1 LPAGNNRS
9 TNANDFPVLKDHWV
23 QMPETVAPERL
34 LAAILGSTED
44 GLLSFALDGTI
55 QTWSRGAERLYGYAA
70 AEMTGQRLARLLPAS
85 EVPVYDGLLRAAING
100 DFPHC
105 ENRERL
111 HKDGSILRVTLAH
124 IPIRNEQGEI
134 TGILERGR
142 VPSWSNGSKTPEA
155 QLRFL
160 AEQMPLALWT
170 TDQNLRITSN
180 WGAGL
185 LAAKIQPGA
194 LVGRSIFE
202 YLKCQDPHTA
212 PIAQHYEGQQHTRRT
227 RLLAIALIT
236 VTGLLLGLCCFNRRI
251 LQNKLDLV
259 SNGLGEI
266 EMLSIEGCQVCVGGG
281 VGPKERAVDVLIRDA
296 YPKRLLMGSHCYW
309 QGRESVSDLRVWENS
324 VGWIVNLIDRFWFSS
339 AKLVFPIVPFL
350 QSLGKWNDLS
360 LSNHSPGWGYA
371 VVSYRSVDDPLNSQF
386 LRRGIYSFLNKLQ
399 WPYDSNEWTILAP
412 KIGFSEFHRIGEVL
426 LRILN
431 RRLGEVV
438 GSYSLANIDGQTK
451 EREDFRATDYPLA
464 AILPIFFGFFF
475 FGWGWFWWKG
485 LYHYPDGWLGYTLAT
500 ASCICGFAMW
510 LWGISRWSAKF

>member
-70 AEMTGQRLARLLPAS
+70 AEMTGQRLARLLPVS

-111 HKDGSILRVTLAH
+111 HKDGSVLRVTLAH

-212 PIAQHYEGQQHTRRT
+212 PIAQHYEALRGISSRFEYKRKNRVMEIHLEPLRSPAGEIIGCIGAGLDITERKKSEERT
-227 RLLAIALIT
+227 RYQATHDAL
-236 VTGLLLGLCCFNRRI
+236 TGLANYREFLDTLEREVRRGERSSRSFAV
-251 LQNKLDLV
+251 LMLDLDELKRI
-259 SNGLGEI
+259 NDRLGHLAGNRALQRLAAVMKEQCRSTD
-266 EMLSIEGCQVCVGGG
+266 LAARYGGD
-281 VGPKERAVDVLIRDA
+281 EFAVL
-296 YPKRLLMGSHCYW
+296 
-309 QGRESVSDLRVWENS
+309 
-324 VGWIVNLIDRFWFSS
+324 LIDTDSVTAQIIAGRVES
-339 AKLVFPIVPFL
+339 ALRNEKKEPPLKVSIGCSVY
-350 QSLGKWNDLS
+350 
-360 LSNHSPGWGYA
+360 PGDGRTAQELLEIADQRLYQRKRTA
-371 VVSYRSVDDPLNSQF
+371 GQ
-386 LRRGIYSFLNKLQ
+386 RG
-399 WPYDSNEWTILAP
+399 
-412 KIGFSEFHRIGEVL
+412 
-426 LRILN
+426 
-431 RRLGEVV
+431 
-438 GSYSLANIDGQTK
+438 
-451 EREDFRATDYPLA
+451 
-464 AILPIFFGFFF
+464 
-475 FGWGWFWWKG
+475 
-485 LYHYPDGWLGYTLAT
+485 AT
-500 ASCICGFAMW
+500 A
-510 LWGISRWSAKF
+510 R